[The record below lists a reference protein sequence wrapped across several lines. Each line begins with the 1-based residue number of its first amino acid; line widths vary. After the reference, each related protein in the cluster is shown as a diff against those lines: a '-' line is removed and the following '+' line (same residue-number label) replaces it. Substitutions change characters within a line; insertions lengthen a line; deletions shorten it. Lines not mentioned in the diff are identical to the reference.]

1 MGEKGKK
8 DGLLR
13 SKGPSRQAEPK
24 GMNAQSGSQ
33 ATGLPVPDLLCQVAV
48 RWSFLS
54 ITDSPVE
61 GHSSHGVDA
70 GEDGS
75 NGKEVVELAV
85 EEPVVPL
92 IVDRVGEVH
101 HCIES
106 SHGGLGK
113 GQVHQEIIGHCPHSL
128 VGQDD
133 PHHHHV
139 AHHGGHHDDRVGNCP
154 KDNLPGRLHELV
166 GLRSVGGDVGEEV

>member
-70 GEDGS
+70 GEDGR

-106 SHGGLGK
+106 SHGGLCK